1 MYKSLS
7 NSDSKSMNKIN
18 LCIYVEERKLKKT
31 GKFLWT
37 FIYTYI
43 KEAESVNEEKFHFNT
58 DVISNIG
65 MIVEKNNT
73 VSRLCYVYRLI
84 LVFYAYLFKADIITP
99 NLKSFLLWS
108 TTFGRSVIILQFL
121 PAVYSVNHELSSKC
135 NSVLLWISYDNSF

>member
-18 LCIYVEERKLKKT
+18 ICIYVEERKLKKT

-73 VSRLCYVYRLI
+73 VSRLCYVYRSHFSFFVHICSKQI
-84 LVFYAYLFKADIITP
+84 LLHQI
-99 NLKSFLLWS
+99 
-108 TTFGRSVIILQFL
+108 
-121 PAVYSVNHELSSKC
+121 
-135 NSVLLWISYDNSF
+135 